1 MEKVIF
7 ITGSSRGL
15 GAAIVKES
23 LARGYK
29 VAATARNAQD
39 VLKAFPA
46 SGDQLLPISMD
57 VTDVT
62 QIKAAVEKT
71 IEEFGHIDVLVN
83 NAGYGNVAS
92 IEHVE
97 DADFRAQMDTNFY
110 GVYNVTKAVL
120 PYLHKQGS
128 GHIIQVSSIGGRHG
142 GTPGL
147 SAYQSAKFAVAG
159 FSKVLAA
166 EVAPLGIKVTVL
178 EPGGIRTDWAGSS
191 MKVDPI
197 DTAYQSTIGWFTEY
211 REKKSGQESGDPEQ
225 GARITL
231 DIAESENPPLHLLLG
246 HDAVRMAAE
255 ESKRRSEEAKEWES
269 VSLSFDFPPS

>member
-1 MEKVIF
+1 MEKVVF

-15 GAAIVKES
+15 GAAIAKEA

-39 VLKAFPA
+39 VLKAFPDA
-46 SGDQLLPISMD
+46 GEQLLAISMD
-57 VTDVT
+57 VTDVR
-62 QIKAAVEKT
+62 QIGAAVDKA
-71 IEEFGHIDVLVN
+71 IETFGRIDVVIN
-83 NAGYGNVAS
+83 NAGYGNVAP

-97 DADFRAQMDTNFY
+97 DADFHAQMNTNFY

-120 PYLHKQGS
+120 PQLHKQRA

-147 SAYQSAKFAVAG
+147 AAYQSAKFAVAG

-166 EVAPLGIKVTVL
+166 EVAPFGIKVTIL

-191 MKVDPI
+191 MKVAPLDEE
-197 DTAYQSTIGWFTEY
+197 YQATIGWFVEY
-211 REKKSGQESGDPEQ
+211 REKRSGQESGDPER

-231 DIAESENPPLHLLLG
+231 DIAENENPPLHLLLG
-246 HDAVRMAAE
+246 HDAVRMAGE
-255 ESKRRSEEAKEWES
+255 ESRRRSEEAKEWEEIS
-269 VSLSFDFPPS
+269 FSFDFLP